1 MIKRLR
7 QHGPQMLLLLVLLW
21 RQPAHAQGEGW
32 IRLFDGKSLE
42 GWTASESQSTYRVE
56 NGVIVARGPR
66 AHLYYTGPVLQH
78 NFKNFEFRMQVKTAA
93 GANSGLYFQTHYQPA
108 GYPDSGFEVQINNS
122 GHDWKKTGCLYDIV
136 DFGEQYARDSV
147 WFTLYVKVVGRHVQ
161 VQVDGKQ
168 VIDYTEPAGFRP
180 PANHRG
186 RSISRGTFAQ
196 QAHDAR
202 SVIWF
207 RDIEVRPLPDGG

>member
-1 MIKRLR
+1 MRPTPSSKETMPRVGPWNSEPGQGARNTAGMRKRLR

-93 GANSGLYFQTHYQPA
+93 GANSGLYFQTHY
-108 GYPDSGFEVQINNS
+108 
-122 GHDWKKTGCLYDIV
+122 
-136 DFGEQYARDSV
+136 
-147 WFTLYVKVVGRHVQ
+147 
-161 VQVDGKQ
+161 
-168 VIDYTEPAGFRP
+168 
-180 PANHRG
+180 
-186 RSISRGTFAQ
+186 
-196 QAHDAR
+196 
-202 SVIWF
+202 
-207 RDIEVRPLPDGG
+207 